1 MKNSAKTLLV
11 SSALVAVSLAPAAAQ
26 NIECGVLLDQAS
38 SSPLLESMSA
48 EQRSQYDGLLNEAS
62 ALSGSDE
69 RACVLKAREADTF
82 AFEQT
87 GQRVFDQATLASF
100 ETTESDNMQVA
111 QADTGAATA
120 TGTATGVMGGNIVV
134 SQPEPQVEV
143 FVPEPDI
150 SIDQAA
156 PEVIV
161 TQGEPEITV
170 TVPKPNVNV
179 EQQAPIITVTQAQ
192 PTVTVR
198 IPEPTVRIR
207 VPQPE
212 VDVSQGDAQ
221 VAVNTP
227 QPIVRFERPEPQ
239 IRIEQSEAQVE
250 IEQADANVDIQET
263 DQARL
268 AVRQADPVVNIEQAE
283 GEANIQV
290 EQAEAQV
297 QIEEAADPNIQVEQ
311 AEAEVQVE
319 QVEADAVETAQATDT
334 QVSTDAASVQN
345 AYISAVETTPFID
358 MDVAQLTNVDVYSEN
373 GENIGSINGLVRD
386 ANNVYALLEVGGFLG
401 IGDAE
406 VVAPLSQ
413 MAINGDNVVL
423 PLTEDQAEALPEY
436 DEGLFQPIEGEGS
449 LRDALA
455 QF

>member
-1 MKNSAKTLLV
+1 MKNSIKALLA
-11 SSALVAVSLAPAAAQ
+11 SSAIVAVSFAPAAAQ
-26 NIECGVLLDQAS
+26 NVECGVLLQQAS
-38 SSPLLESMSA
+38 SSPLLGSMSA
-48 EQRSQYDGLLNEAS
+48 EQRSQYDGLLSEAT

-69 RACVLKAREADTF
+69 RACVAKLQEADTF
-82 AFEQT
+82 AFEGT
-87 GQRVFDQATLASF
+87 GQRIFDEATLASF
-100 ETTESDNMQVA
+100 ETMDAEMQVA
-111 QADTGAATA
+111 QAATA
-120 TGTATGVMGGNIVV
+120 TANVAATGVGGGNIVV
-134 SQPEPQVEV
+134 EQPEPQVEV
-143 FVPEPDI
+143 FVPEPDVDI
-150 SIDQAA
+150 TQAQ

-207 VPQPE
+207 VPRPE

-221 VAVNTP
+221 VAVQTP

-250 IEQADANVDIQET
+250 IAQADANVDIQET

-268 AVRQADPVVNIEQAE
+268 AVQTAEPVVNIEQAE
-283 GEANIQV
+283 GEANVQV
-290 EQAEAQV
+290 ERAEAQV
-297 QIEEAADPNIQVEQ
+297 QIEEAGAADVQVEQ

-319 QVEADAVETAQATDT
+319 RVEADAVQ
-334 QVSTDAASVQN
+334 TDAANVQN
-345 AYISAVETTPFID
+345 AYIAAVETTPFID
-358 MDVAQLTNVDVYSEN
+358 MDVAQLTDVDVYSEN
-373 GENIGSINGLVRD
+373 GDNIGSINGLVRD
-386 ANNVYALLEVGGFLG
+386 GNNVYALLEVGGFLG

-423 PLTEDQAEALPEY
+423 PLTEDEAEALPEY
-436 DEGLFQPIEGEGS
+436 DEGLFQPIEGNGS
-449 LRDALA
+449 LREALA

>member
-1 MKNSAKTLLV
+1 MKNSIKTLLA
-11 SSALVAVSLAPAAAQ
+11 SSAIVAVSFGPAAAQ
-26 NIECGVLLDQAS
+26 NVECGVLLDQAS
-38 SSPLLESMSA
+38 SSPLLESMDA
-48 EQRSQYDGLLNEAS
+48 EQRSQYDGLVGEAS
-62 ALSGSDE
+62 ALAGSDE
-69 RACVLKAREADTF
+69 RACVLKVQEADNF

-87 GQRVFDQATLASF
+87 GQRVFDEATLASF
-100 ETTESDNMQVA
+100 QSSESNVQVA

-170 TVPKPNVNV
+170 TVPKPNVDV

-212 VDVSQGDAQ
+212 VDVSQGDAE
-221 VAVNTP
+221 VAVQTP
-227 QPIVRFERPEPQ
+227 QPIVRFERPEPRIQ
-239 IRIEQSEAQVE
+239 IEQSEAQVE
-250 IEQADANVDIQET
+250 IAQADANVEINET

-268 AVRQADPVVNIEQAE
+268 AVRQAEPVVNIEQAE
-283 GEANIQV
+283 GEANIEV

-297 QIEEAADPNIQVEQ
+297 QIEEAADPNVQVEQ
-311 AEAEVQVE
+311 AEAVVEVE
-319 QVEADAVETAQATDT
+319 EVEATELAQADT
-334 QVSTDAASVQN
+334 QVSTDATSVQN

-413 MAINGDNVVL
+413 MAINGDNVIL

-436 DEGLFQPIEGEGS
+436 DEGLFQTVEGEGS

-455 QF
+455 QY